1 MEYATMFALMGT
13 WIVYR
18 ELSHFRLKRNF
29 DEVSE
34 LIGFL
39 LEEKVGEVKGKGIL
53 EIKIH
58 KIRKG
63 E

>member
-18 ELSHFRLKRNF
+18 ELSHLKLRRNLG
-29 DEVSE
+29 ELSE
-34 LIGFL
+34 LVGFL
-39 LEEKVGEVKGKGIL
+39 LEEKVGKVEGKGIL

-58 KIRKG
+58 QIKKG